1 MCFCA
6 MASRVG
12 LGFLLCFGEG
22 WGLFVLVLFSGLFF
36 EGVRG
41 DGLSFKGSEALCTLF
56 CSKGDNFSRLDDLR
70 LVYFVSKQMDSF
82 KINLK

>member
-1 MCFCA
+1 M
-6 MASRVG
+6 G

-22 WGLFVLVLFSGLFF
+22 WELFVLLVLFGGLFF

-41 DGLSFKGSEALCTLF
+41 DGLSFQGSGTFCMLF
-56 CSKGDNFSRLDDLR
+56 CSKIDNFSKLDDLR
-70 LVYFVSKQMDSF
+70 LVHFVSKQMDSF